1 MVLHFFIFWK
11 MVMTC
16 FKYILRLKDV
26 TAWCSSD
33 VKMLDAIFLIMEKF
47 DTKYVDKDNKLIP
60 WKYTRALLYLLMKFF
75 IFHFLK
81 KLSLSFLSLTLLFLS
96 LLFIL
101 LSIEFL
107 ILLLVCTVEATFMN
121 WVWPKSAI
129 G

>member
-1 MVLHFFIFWK
+1 
-11 MVMTC
+11 
-16 FKYILRLKDV
+16 
-26 TAWCSSD
+26 
-33 VKMLDAIFLIMEKF
+33 MEKF
-47 DTKYVDKDNKLIP
+47 DTKYVDKDDKLIP

-81 KLSLSFLSLTLLFLS
+81 KLSLFFLSLTLLFLS